1 MSIPVSPAPAPVQ
14 PTPTQVAASDDI
26 PVSVASLQECLDS
39 ARYWIQLLPAYANA
53 MQRRADLLAIS
64 AGLLAAITG
73 LSVWTDFQQSSNAVG
88 RWTVVAVSLL
98 SAMLA
103 LMPRVKNYG
112 EMAGHAREL
121 SANYGQVSGALLDLW
136 FDRSALGTAEARNT
150 IKRFDQIKAGK
161 DANLRD
167 LPLKP
172 AGDVARDEHGVAQWP
187 LNVYDLAKRRRPLP
201 S

>member
-1 MSIPVSPAPAPVQ
+1 MSTPVPPAP
-14 PTPTQVAASDDI
+14 TVAASDDI

-53 MQRRADLLAIS
+53 MQRRADRLAIA

-73 LSVWTDFQQSSNAVG
+73 LSVWTDFQQASNALG

-136 FDRSALGTAEARNT
+136 FDQGALGTPDARNT
-150 IKRFDQIKAGK
+150 IKRFDEIKAGK
-161 DANLRD
+161 DSNLRD

-172 AGDVARDEHGVAQWP
+172 TGNVARDEHGVAQWP
-187 LNVYDLAKRRRPLP
+187 LNVYDLARRRQSLP

>member
-1 MSIPVSPAPAPVQ
+1 MSTPVPPASTPVPPAP
-14 PTPTQVAASDDI
+14 TPLATPDDI

-39 ARYWIQLLPAYANA
+39 SRYWIQLLPAYANA
-53 MQRRADLLAIS
+53 MQRRADLLAIG

-73 LSVWTDFQQSSNAVG
+73 LSVWTDFQQSSNPVG

-136 FDRSALGTAEARNT
+136 FDQAALGTAEARNT

-187 LNVYDLAKRRRPLP
+187 LDVYDLARRRRPLP